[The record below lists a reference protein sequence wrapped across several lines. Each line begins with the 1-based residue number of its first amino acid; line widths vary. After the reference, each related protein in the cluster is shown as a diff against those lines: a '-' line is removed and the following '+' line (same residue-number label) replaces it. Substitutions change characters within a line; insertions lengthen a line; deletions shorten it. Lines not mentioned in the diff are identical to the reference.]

1 MERREEQNTELAQA
15 LRYFTRE
22 TRIMDGMAA
31 VCGRGEQRAWA
42 RDGAEISGKTI
53 FDLASVTK
61 LFTGLTLMR
70 LWEMGELD
78 PFRRV
83 SFY

>member
-42 RDGAEISGKTI
+42 RDGAEISGKT
-53 FDLASVTK
+53 A
-61 LFTGLTLMR
+61 
-70 LWEMGELD
+70 
-78 PFRRV
+78 
-83 SFY
+83 